1 MENIEIKYRLFQP
14 DKLTE
19 FLSTCPEIESIW
31 TKTQTDTYYQI
42 SQGRLKLREE
52 TSSDGQLIYYQRP
65 DSNNSRI
72 SEYEIYV
79 TPDARALNTILSQ
92 SLGLRVVVQKVR
104 QLFLYRNVRIH
115 LDRVERLG
123 SFLELESVIG
133 AEVDHQT
140 ANFNLTEIQKI
151 LFNFLSEPVAVSYAD
166 LLLNQEKDQ

>member
-1 MENIEIKYRLFQP
+1 MENIEIKYRLSQP

-19 FLSTCPEIESIW
+19 FLSTYPEIESIW

-42 SQGRLKLREE
+42 PHGRLKLREE

-72 SEYEIYV
+72 SKYEIYV
-79 TPDARALNTILSQ
+79 TADARDLNTILSQ

-104 QLFLYRNVRIH
+104 QLFMYRNVRIH
-115 LDRVERLG
+115 LDQVEKLG

-133 AEVDHQT
+133 AEADHQT
-140 ANFNLTEIQKI
+140 ASINLTEIQKI

-166 LLLNQEKDQ
+166 LLLSQEKDQ